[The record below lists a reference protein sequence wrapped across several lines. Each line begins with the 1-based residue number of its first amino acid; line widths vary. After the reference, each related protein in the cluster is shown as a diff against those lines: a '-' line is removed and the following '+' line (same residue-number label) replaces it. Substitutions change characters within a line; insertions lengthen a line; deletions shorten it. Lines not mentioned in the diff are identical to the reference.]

1 MFVVFKSLC
10 TCRIASAKVRVK
22 TVLGHLN
29 CFLVFFVCF
38 WFAFCACVLFLFVC
52 LIFVCLFCF
61 VLFVFFFVLFFCRGR
76 HGIRPYV
83 NIQGTV
89 VEQSTRGSLDKNGE
103 SVQWG
108 KLPIEMLLGTKLCVS
123 QRGTLRQRSTH
134 LWVEQWHRWKSI
146 LSYVGGERTLHSPRC
161 WGITSQTRLHD
172 FNMFVLTCECL
183 FQLVC
188 VHPS

>member
-61 VLFVFFFVLFFCRGR
+61 VLFCFVCFVCFVFL
-76 HGIRPYV
+76 
-83 NIQGTV
+83 QGSPWNTTV
-89 VEQSTRGSLDKNGE
+89 
-103 SVQWG
+103 
-108 KLPIEMLLGTKLCVS
+108 C
-123 QRGTLRQRSTH
+123 
-134 LWVEQWHRWKSI
+134 
-146 LSYVGGERTLHSPRC
+146 
-161 WGITSQTRLHD
+161 
-172 FNMFVLTCECL
+172 
-183 FQLVC
+183 
-188 VHPS
+188 